1 MSMGEE
7 RSGSGRP
14 IYRHEQSAPGALS
27 AGDPELVA
35 AIEGHITKHFGEP
48 ATAWH
53 ERVSPYVHID
63 VHIVEP
69 RDDRPV
75 FTLVTS
81 GMSEKPMRANGE
93 ELYAEL
99 TMILPP
105 SWPKPDTP
113 GFRAPAGHWPYKLL
127 NHLARLP
134 HAFDTFLWAGHTVPN
149 GDPPERYADNT
160 ELCGALIASPVIAP
174 DGFETLAVGGRE
186 ISFFA
191 VFPLHADEMEL
202 KLEQGAD
209 ALYDLLDEA
218 ELTEILDPD
227 RPSAAPRRRR
237 LFGR

>member
-1 MSMGEE
+1 MPLTSWCRPTKAGPSAASPGCRRFRSTHAKTAIVNPRGAMSMGEE

-14 IYRHEQSAPGALS
+14 IYRHEQSAPGGLS
-27 AGDPELVA
+27 AGDPALVA

-48 ATAWH
+48 TTAWH

-93 ELYAEL
+93 ELYSEL

-113 GFRAPAGHWPYKLL
+113 GFRTPAGHWPYKLL
-127 NHLARLP
+127 NDLARLP

-149 GDPPERYADNT
+149 GDPPER
-160 ELCGALIASPVIAP
+160 
-174 DGFETLAVGGRE
+174 
-186 ISFFA
+186 
-191 VFPLHADEMEL
+191 
-202 KLEQGAD
+202 
-209 ALYDLLDEA
+209 
-218 ELTEILDPD
+218 
-227 RPSAAPRRRR
+227 
-237 LFGR
+237 